1 MLNPSKFKTSL
12 VALLFFTSINLEA
25 KEVEQIPY
33 EKVSNDFYIL
43 LADGYGSNVGIKVT
57 NDGLIIV
64 DTMLAKANQ
73 PLMATIK
80 SISVKPIKLVVNTHG
95 HMDHTGNNKPFI
107 ELGATTLTHGE
118 KSNNDLNIV
127 TTHVASHSPNDL
139 LVYFPDSNVLMM
151 GDSFT
156 NNWYPSFWTGGLA
169 GQTAIIDQALELAN
183 EDTTVVPGHGFITNT
198 EGLKRYKENATS
210 WVNRIMKLHHQGLS
224 TEDIAQDEALN
235 SMLKKFANDVR
246 PIADL
251 KRMME
256 HFINKT
262 IEIELKLSSK

>member
-12 VALLFFTSINLEA
+12 VALLFFASITLEA
-25 KEVEQIPY
+25 KEVDLIPY
-33 EKVSNDFYIL
+33 KKVSDDFYVL
-43 LADGYGSNVGIKVT
+43 LADGYGSNVGIKVAD
-57 NDGLIIV
+57 DGLIIV

-73 PLMATIK
+73 SLMATIE
-80 SISVKPIKLVVNTHG
+80 SISEKPIKLVVNTHG
-95 HMDHTGNNKPFI
+95 HMDHMGNNKPLI
-107 ELGATTLTHGE
+107 ELGAAKLAYGE
-118 KSNNDLNIV
+118 MSSNDLSII

-139 LVYFPDSNVLMM
+139 LIYFPDSNVLMM

-169 GQTAIIDQALELAN
+169 GQTAIIDKALELAKKG
-183 EDTTVVPGHGFITNT
+183 TAVVPGHGFITDIN
-198 EGLKRYKENATS
+198 GLKRYKENAIS

-224 TEDIAQDEALN
+224 PEDIAQDEALN
-235 SMLKKFANDVR
+235 NMLKKFANGVR
-246 PIADL
+246 PVKDL

-262 IEIELKLSSK
+262 IEIELKLSTK